1 MIKNISIENRWIGLL
16 LLFYFFGLI
25 GISIDAYKS
34 LFLPLTPFNLI
45 LTLFVFYKVNQD
57 FSPKL
62 FILSILI
69 FLIGY
74 SIETI
79 GVATGVLFGSYTYG
93 ASFGF
98 KILDTPLVIGI
109 NWLFLALSSYGVI
122 LFFTKK
128 AVWLIVLPPV
138 LMTSLDVLVEPVAMK
153 LGFWSWANDIIPLQN
168 YVMWYLT
175 SIVIHVLICFF
186 RPNINA
192 KISFTIIG
200 VQVSFFGTLNIIL

>member
-25 GISIDAYKS
+25 GISIDASKS

-74 SIETI
+74 SVETI

-98 KILDTPLVIGI
+98 KILDTPLVIGV

-122 LFFTKK
+122 LLFTKK

>member
-1 MIKNISIENRWIGLL
+1 
-16 LLFYFFGLI
+16 
-25 GISIDAYKS
+25 
-34 LFLPLTPFNLI
+34 
-45 LTLFVFYKVNQD
+45 
-57 FSPKL
+57 
-62 FILSILI
+62 
-69 FLIGY
+69 
-74 SIETI
+74 
-79 GVATGVLFGSYTYG
+79 
-93 ASFGF
+93 
-98 KILDTPLVIGI
+98 VIGI

-138 LMTSLDVLVEPVAMK
+138 LMTSLDILVEPVAMK